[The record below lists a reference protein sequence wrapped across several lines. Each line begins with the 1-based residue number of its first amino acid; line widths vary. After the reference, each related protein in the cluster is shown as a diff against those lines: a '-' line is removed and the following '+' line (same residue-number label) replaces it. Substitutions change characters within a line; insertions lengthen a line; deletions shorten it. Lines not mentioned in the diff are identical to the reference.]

1 MNRKSYGKRCKCGH
15 YESEHVKKMSEMEHP
30 ALLQAKTMY
39 GILPWMESKI
49 KYKNC
54 QVCECDIFVP
64 EKKGW
69 SLWK

>member
-1 MNRKSYGKRCKCGH
+1 MNREHYGKKCKCGH
-15 YESEHVKKMSEMEHP
+15 HESEHDRKMSEMEHP

-39 GILPWMESKI
+39 GILPQMESKI

-54 QVCECDIFVP
+54 KACTCDGFAP

-69 SLWK
+69 NIWK